1 MRCHQILTGACNAS
15 TDCFAVGTV
24 FGVPFTV
31 YATGCDLVIMD
42 QNFDRV
48 QIIPGVN
55 YDQVQISCVDCSADC
70 GKIAAAYSNRVCIF
84 APVPY
89 RAGFG
94 HGGCIPT
101 SLLQARWELQDTIR
115 ANCAI
120 HNLSWN
126 LEGTHLLTGGDFL
139 QMWIKK
145 AKQEDPGDAR
155 RVKFAV
161 GEDAEDTSD
170 HVWECLWRVRT
181 AEPVHYMAFSR
192 DGTLFATAGLGDQI
206 VKVWYEKKQAHLS
219 HRSASSWADWEA
231 VTYDFIYL
239 AHPLPVTGLQW
250 RHTSRFMHRGAV
262 ANMLV
267 TSCRD
272 NICRV
277 WVETTRVPDDGM
289 VDTGWLSATSH
300 DNMHLPRKH
309 KQHKVLQKFKH
320 MRQCFHLRRPR
331 ASQQPDWRLLEAMA
345 AEEAAG
351 QPRTALQTLHFHL
364 AASIS
369 AESDIPLVPSMG
381 TSETGSSL
389 NFMVHWLNNKEMT
402 YTDAMERLAAEMDRL
417 EQQQHEAADRDHSP
431 SGDGSDDGVTQSSPN
446 LSAVSSSNTLE
457 AVAAGCVG
465 SDELEGR
472 LAALLRDW
480 EQGSDLLFSIHPVDG
495 SFLVWTIDYLD
506 EHHPSFRQAQVS
518 FSSRIPQAFPL
529 GDAMT
534 MSTKLC
540 LFAPTIIQPEAGEA
554 PACPVP
560 LPPAPFPSM
569 AMVSKHDNGSLNLW
583 CITFSEESKFKTVLN
598 VAHERRVCGHR
609 FRVNDIT
616 CHPVLP
622 LMLSTSH
629 HNPQPRAGQATE
641 RPASQTYTSE
651 LILWRVDPI
660 GPLSRTSG
668 GVTELTRVNVPEM
681 SAFSHVAW
689 VPTLLPSTTLGP
701 ICNSPSTCFVASD
714 GRNLNLYQ
722 AVIDARSLLAEIN
735 NAKRKMKRMGSGMSD
750 SSDNSSIPAQ
760 LKQTGL
766 SDAFRLVSQQSASRP
781 GCVIHLNTIPD
792 VTHDWEHTQFLHV
805 YQEQL
810 IVGRASGAP
819 TSRSSGWYPA
829 DPSFSAIVDLHQT
842 ESFSEPFYI
851 VVIERD
857 TLGTMIHMWRV
868 VLSSQPLQGENGQT
882 DSPGDHP
889 SPVLKP
895 VSIST
900 VKVCT
905 QRLPLPEGVEVT
917 CATPAAGHLSSA
929 SIYPA
934 CFATYHV
941 VTACSDNTVRFWKCR
956 VSESGGSADG
966 AASKTYQWCEW
977 EMTNSTSRSSALKLP
992 GVPLTVSVAYSAR
1005 VSCAYKIGRSFT
1017 RKEQERGA
1025 RFINLGVVIY
1035 ECESSGG
1042 SEWVKEDTIM
1052 LHNVP
1057 LPRLY
1062 TPGDAD
1068 TSLLEAGGHRY
1079 VLSGVGTQ
1087 PGGEGDED
1095 KALGMRTAP
1104 SFINDNTV
1112 KSAIA
1117 EEGNIL
1123 MSVAH
1128 KHLVRIDWVSSE
1140 DGSHML
1146 TLGVGS
1152 KILMF
1157 SRVSSDITV
1166 ANMKAM
1172 KENQQTARPILQ
1184 KASSIAL
1191 SSFTPDQIRWMKIRQ
1206 VKLESADGLPP
1217 IPMQMSWVRDGVLI
1231 VGMDNEMHVYSQWK
1245 MPPLSLS
1252 RRSTTDLQPLTD
1264 DFVASR
1270 NLTDQQLFTYA
1281 SDSMKKRIMSVSSL
1295 ANMDLLKG
1303 RAAESARGATQDYMP
1318 NYGLFVASRIAFPV
1332 LPQYHP
1338 KQLMELLNC
1347 GKVKRVKAILAHIV
1361 RYVRSLSRQ
1370 SRLESSTADPDL
1382 DDPDIVEKLARSRG
1396 MSVSLQPGSPLE
1408 RQQTED
1414 IRPDYEEI
1422 DSVPPLPLWMLLAA
1436 DRDRG
1441 LSAPA
1446 ALEEESYDDLFKVD
1460 DGEATLE
1467 DIIGANKKRRK
1478 STAGPPEGLSFF
1490 GPRESRMLTQLL
1502 THCHLPDLTSID
1514 QLYLIALADTVASVD
1529 ADLADCFD
1537 ESSDDAAEAQKSQ
1550 GPTLDS
1556 VDDSGLRF
1564 VLAMRN
1570 FTYLSKCLPPKEK
1583 AELNSQ
1589 GLTSSY
1595 VVWGF
1600 HSESQEELVQL
1611 VPCVARA
1618 QPQWRELQQLGAG
1631 WWIRSN
1637 TLLKRIVEQIA
1648 KTAYQKTKDP
1658 MDAALYYFAMRK
1670 RTVIAALYKQMR
1682 DDRRYKF
1689 FSKDFTTPDGRTAAK
1704 KNAYQCLGKQ
1714 KFESAAALFLLADSL
1729 PDCVEVILTKLH
1741 DLQLAMLVCRLY
1753 DGELDSCPPSLQ
1765 QLLNKEILGVA
1776 EDGTVDL
1783 AVAHPDPFL
1792 RSMAYW
1798 IKKDYSASL
1807 NTLLKVNVGTLH
1819 TAYQEEDAQTYYG
1832 TSPTVFNF
1840 YVYLRTHP
1848 LIVKQYKAQGAQD
1861 RRRGRGQDAG
1871 DEDKQ
1876 FFHVDAITPLERQ
1889 LYFSTAHAHYR
1900 AGCPTLALEVLS
1912 KLPSKVLDSCPEAES
1927 AVASPVKSAPQDK
1940 RIDTGIIDWS
1950 QPEPLSEPEPVESL
1964 LAPGGDTA
1972 AALMDAPRVPSPLPQ
1987 SLGQDFDWSTPVRSR
2002 LAPEPLELNWDD
2014 DRGSDTSTD
2023 TGAETQTQMTSGPG
2037 PAEAARSGVLDIMA
2051 QQLKFIGCLQLMMEE
2066 LSNLASGLGVDG
2078 GQLRYQLY
2086 LWLERQVDALID
2098 VCNYDGGTV
2107 DVAALPTTADEEDAT
2122 PPPCFPGDRRPTLH
2136 DVLLTDKMDFE
2147 AKLQRAT
2154 RRKTWLKAN
2163 QALLR
2168 TLLSYCSL
2176 QGAAGGA
2183 LASVRMELILLLQEL
2198 QQESSRQQ
2206 LLSPLPFPTMI
2217 PLLSAS
2223 VANNKTVVM
2232 DPVRHLQAI
2241 AHDLLQVVAHQ
2252 TAPPSPNVVE
2262 ESALAVL
2269 KNTAVALSS
2278 CVYQALCDS
2287 DAFKVKQKDGLVG
2300 YSVDGIVAVSA
2311 SHLTAGLGARCRRAS
2326 ADQPPAVTSPPA
2338 KWPGVTSLRALL
2350 SREKDDDGPQ
2360 LTVLLAEV
2368 FAAVYTSLLIT
2379 AIACSDARLLYRL
2392 VRLKVDTRLWSA
2404 VFGGGARKL
2413 LRVATNVVTPSTP
2426 APSELASS
2434 PGDTSLLSSL
2444 NKQRA
2449 KLNMKLLGQL
2459 APGSGPTTP
2468 GLTPPTRDE
2477 HPTYREVF
2485 VPPEASIV
2493 QLILAKPPP
2502 DPAGE
2507 TEESTFDYDSD
2518 TESLA
2523 DDQSDR
2529 YGEEDDGLTEV
2540 NTEHSDPNSYSW
2552 KLMRFACM
2560 KLCKQKITQILSV
2573 AGIEQQELPV
2583 ASPLVHTILRLMD
2596 RWSDELEAE
2605 VNSSRQ
2611 PAEYIPNL
2619 NVDESA
2625 RGPPIV
2631 KYRAM
2636 LQPFN
2641 TPFDQDAP
2649 GVGAVK
2655 RLWLVL
2661 ARHEAVQDT
2670 FIRVLFSR
2678 RAALGPSIGSGADSD
2693 HEVTTD
2699 PIKIIHKEQDAIT
2712 AFCINQANPNMMV
2725 MATQKEL
2732 QELDVALLVSGP
2744 TWLESETDYDS
2755 LNPNRD
2761 PDSMPSSNYLV
2772 VQLPSEAGSAGLPGP
2787 GPGGSGY
2794 SGPGS
2799 AASSLVPSPTYSQT
2813 GRAPAM
2819 MLRHKVEGVRRLCAH
2834 PTMSVYITGAHDGS
2848 VTVREWGAENPVA
2861 VPRPSGTYAK
2871 VNRVRFNTQGNKFG
2885 VADNDGNLSLWQM
2898 TPSAHNGRPFYAMEC
2913 HSKVCSDFVFVGSSS
2928 LLATAGL
2935 SADNKN
2941 VCLWDTL
2948 LPKRKAQVA
2957 GFCCHE
2963 SGASALLYSSQ
2974 HQLLISGGKRGN
2986 VCIFDVRRRQVR
2998 HRFSAHEAAI
3008 KCMALDPAEEYF
3020 VTGSD
3025 EGDIKVWGLTV
3036 RDAFFSFPAEHA
3048 RGGFFKNA
3056 GHGVTQLH
3064 IDDEHRLYSCG
3075 ADGSMKLRAV
3085 PHHRDTVVQS
3095 VY

>member
-1 MRCHQILTGACNAS
+1 PLKS
-15 TDCFAVGTV
+15 
-24 FGVPFTV
+24 
-31 YATGCDLVIMD
+31 
-42 QNFDRV
+42 
-48 QIIPGVN
+48 
-55 YDQVQISCVDCSADC
+55 
-70 GKIAAAYSNRVCIF
+70 
-84 APVPY
+84 
-89 RAGFG
+89 
-94 HGGCIPT
+94 
-101 SLLQARWELQDTIR
+101 RWVLQDTIR

-126 LEGTHLLTGGDFL
+126 LDGTHLLTGGDFL
-139 QMWIKK
+139 QMWVKK
-145 AKQEDPGDAR
+145 AREEDLAEAR

-161 GEDAEDTSD
+161 GEEHEDAAG
-170 HVWECLWRVRT
+170 HVWECFWRVRT
-181 AEPVHYMAFSR
+181 AEPVHFMAFSR
-192 DGTLFATAGLGDQI
+192 DGSLFATAGSADQI
-206 VKVWYEKKQAHLS
+206 VKVWYEKKQAHPS
-219 HRSASSWADWEA
+219 YRHGASWAEWDG

-250 RHTSRFMHRGAV
+250 RHTSKFMHRGAV

-272 NICRV
+272 SICRV

-289 VDTGWLSATSH
+289 VDMGWLSATSH
-300 DNMHLPRKH
+300 DSMYLPRKH
-309 KQHKVLQKFKH
+309 KQHKVLHKFKH
-320 MRQCFHLRRPR
+320 MRQCFHLRRPHR
-331 ASQQPDWRLLEAMA
+331 SSSQPPDWRLIDSLSSMNGDDGGGAQRAAM
-345 AEEAAG
+345 
-351 QPRTALQTLHFHL
+351 QTLHFHL
-364 AASIS
+364 AASIN

-381 TSETGSSL
+381 TSEAGSSM

-402 YTDAMERLAAEMDRL
+402 YTDEMERLMAEIDRL
-417 EQQQHEAADRDHSP
+417 EQQQQQEAAERETSP
-431 SGDGSDDGVTQSSPN
+431 PAEGSDDGVLSNSPAN
-446 LSAVSSSNTLE
+446 LSAVSSSNTLD
-457 AVAAGCVG
+457 AAAAGYAV
-465 SDELEGR
+465 SDDLESR
-472 LAALLRDW
+472 LATLLRDW
-480 EQGSDLLFSIHPVDG
+480 EQGADLLFSIHPVDG

-506 EHHPSFRQAQVS
+506 EHQPSFRQAQVS

-540 LFAPTIIQPEAGEA
+540 LFAAA
-554 PACPVP
+554 
-560 LPPAPFPSM
+560 PPAAAAVVAEPAEPESPGCCPPPPPPFPSM
-569 AMVSKHDNGSLNLW
+569 AMVSKHANGSLNLW
-583 CITFSEESKFKTVLN
+583 SITFSEDCKFKTVLN
-598 VAHERRVCGHR
+598 VAHDRRVCGHR

-629 HNPQPRAGQATE
+629 HNPQPRAGQTAE
-641 RPASQTYTSE
+641 PASPGADTQTYTSE

-660 GPLSRTSG
+660 GPLSRTG

-735 NAKRKMKRMGSGMSD
+735 NAQRKMKRMQGSGLSESSD
-750 SSDNSSIPAQ
+750 SSSVHVQLKTQSSIA
-760 LKQTGL
+760 
-766 SDAFRLVSQQSASRP
+766 DAFRLVSQQSASRP
-781 GCVIHLNTIPD
+781 GCVIHMDTIPD

-810 IVGRASGAP
+810 IIGHASRPKAGP
-819 TSRSSGWYPA
+819 SSWYPA

-842 ESFSEPFYI
+842 ETFSEPFYI

-868 VLSSQPLQGENGQT
+868 VLSSQPLQGDNGPVG
-882 DSPGDHP
+882 SPGDQP

-956 VSESGGSADG
+956 VTETTTPDGS
-966 AASKTYQWCEW
+966 ASKTYQWCDW
-977 EMTNSTSRSSALKLP
+977 EMMNSTGRGSALKLP
-992 GVPLTVSVAYSAR
+992 GTPLTVSVAYSAR

-1017 RKEQERGA
+1017 RKEHERGA
-1025 RFINLGVVIY
+1025 RFVNLGVVIY

-1042 SEWVKEDTIM
+1042 SEWVKEDTIT

-1062 TPGDAD
+1062 TAAD
-1068 TSLLEAGGHRY
+1068 PNSSLLEACGHRY
-1079 VLSGVGTQ
+1079 VLQGFGQSLADD
-1087 PGGEGDED
+1087 GDEPRPP
-1095 KALGMRTAP
+1095 KPPAMRTAP

-1123 MSVAH
+1123 MSVTH

-1157 SRVSSDITV
+1157 TRVSSDITV

-1172 KENQQTARPILQ
+1172 KENQQTSRPMLQ

-1191 SSFTPDQIRWMKIRQ
+1191 SSFSPDQIRWMKIRQ
-1206 VKLESADGLPP
+1206 IKLESADGLPP

-1252 RRSTTDLQPLTD
+1252 RRSRGELQPLTD
-1264 DFVASR
+1264 DYVESR

-1295 ANMDLLKG
+1295 ANLDLLKS
-1303 RAAESARGATQDYMP
+1303 RAMEAARPAAQDYMP

-1361 RYVRSLSRQ
+1361 RYIRSLSRQ
-1370 SRLESSTADPDL
+1370 SRLESATTDPDL
-1382 DDPDIVEKLARSRG
+1382 DDPDVIEKLARSRG

-1436 DRDRG
+1436 DRDRRG
-1441 LSAPA
+1441 ASSAPGMGQD
-1446 ALEEESYDDLFKVD
+1446 EEMYDDLFKVD
-1460 DGEATLE
+1460 EDEATLE
-1467 DIIGANKKRRK
+1467 DIIGASRKRRK
-1478 STAGPPEGLSFF
+1478 STTAPQAEGLSHF

-1514 QLYLIALADTVASVD
+1514 QLYLMALADTVASVD
-1529 ADLADCFD
+1529 ADLAERFD
-1537 ESSDDAAEAQKSQ
+1537 DLSDDSAGEPKNT
-1550 GPTLDS
+1550 GPSLDS
-1556 VDDSGLRF
+1556 VDDCGLRF

-1583 AELNSQ
+1583 AELNSE

-1600 HSESQEELVQL
+1600 HSESQEELLQL
-1611 VPCVARA
+1611 VPSVARG
-1618 QPQWRELQQLGAG
+1618 QPLWRELQQLGCG

-1637 TLLKRIVEQIA
+1637 TRLKQLVEQIA
-1648 KTAYQKTKDP
+1648 KAAYQKSKDP

-1670 RTVIAALYKQMR
+1670 RTVIAALYKQLR

-1689 FSKDFTTPDGRTAAK
+1689 FSKNFNCQEGRTAAK

-1714 KFESAAALFLLADSL
+1714 KFVSAAALFLLADSL
-1729 PDCVEVILTKLH
+1729 SDCIEVILSKLR

-1753 DGELDSCPPSLQ
+1753 DGELDTCPPSLGN
-1765 QLLNKEILGVA
+1765 LLDKEILGVTE
-1776 EDGTVDL
+1776 EDVDL
-1783 AVAHPDPFL
+1783 TGAHPDPFL

-1798 IKKDYSASL
+1798 IKKDYSSSL

-1819 TAYQEEDAQTYYG
+1819 PAYQEDDAQTYYG

-1848 LIVKQYKAQGAQD
+1848 LIVKQYKAQGAMN
-1861 RRRGRGQDAG
+1861 RRRTRPQDVA
-1871 DEDKQ
+1871 DDDLQ

-1912 KLPSKVLDSCPEAES
+1912 KLPNKVLESCPEAES
-1927 AVASPVKSAPQDK
+1927 AVASPVKSAPQDR
-1940 RIDTGIIDWS
+1940 RIDTGIIDWG
-1950 QPEPLSEPEPVESL
+1950 QPESASMEQLSLPLAAGVGPAPLES
-1964 LAPGGDTA
+1964 
-1972 AALMDAPRVPSPLPQ
+1972 PRAPSPVPQ
-1987 SLGQDFDWSTPVRSR
+1987 SLGQDFDWSTPVSAR

-2023 TGAETQTQMTSGPG
+2023 TAAETQMTSGPG
-2037 PAEAARSGVLDIMA
+2037 GAEPSSVGQMDIMA
-2051 QQLKFIGCLQLMMEE
+2051 QQLKFIACLQLMMEE

-2086 LWLERQVDALID
+2086 LWLERQVEALID
-2098 VCNYDGGTV
+2098 ICNYDGGTV
-2107 DVAALPTTADEEDAT
+2107 DGAALPVPADEEQPS

-2147 AKLQRAT
+2147 TKLQRAT

-2176 QGAAGGA
+2176 QGAGGGA

-2232 DPVRHLQAI
+2232 DPVRHLQST
-2241 AHDLLQVVAHQ
+2241 AHDLLHVLAQQ
-2252 TAPPSPNVVE
+2252 WTSPPSPSTVD

-2278 CVYQALCDS
+2278 
-2287 DAFKVKQKDGLVG
+2287 
-2300 YSVDGIVAVSA
+2300 
-2311 SHLTAGLGARCRRAS
+2311 
-2326 ADQPPAVTSPPA
+2326 
-2338 KWPGVTSLRALL
+2338 
-2350 SREKDDDGPQ
+2350 
-2360 LTVLLAEV
+2360 
-2368 FAAVYTSLLIT
+2368 
-2379 AIACSDARLLYRL
+2379 
-2392 VRLKVDTRLWSA
+2392 
-2404 VFGGGARKL
+2404 
-2413 LRVATNVVTPSTP
+2413 
-2426 APSELASS
+2426 
-2434 PGDTSLLSSL
+2434 
-2444 NKQRA
+2444 
-2449 KLNMKLLGQL
+2449 
-2459 APGSGPTTP
+2459 
-2468 GLTPPTRDE
+2468 
-2477 HPTYREVF
+2477 
-2485 VPPEASIV
+2485 
-2493 QLILAKPPP
+2493 
-2502 DPAGE
+2502 
-2507 TEESTFDYDSD
+2507 
-2518 TESLA
+2518 
-2523 DDQSDR
+2523 
-2529 YGEEDDGLTEV
+2529 
-2540 NTEHSDPNSYSW
+2540 
-2552 KLMRFACM
+2552 
-2560 KLCKQKITQILSV
+2560 
-2573 AGIEQQELPV
+2573 
-2583 ASPLVHTILRLMD
+2583 
-2596 RWSDELEAE
+2596 
-2605 VNSSRQ
+2605 
-2611 PAEYIPNL
+2611 
-2619 NVDESA
+2619 
-2625 RGPPIV
+2625 
-2631 KYRAM
+2631 
-2636 LQPFN
+2636 
-2641 TPFDQDAP
+2641 
-2649 GVGAVK
+2649 
-2655 RLWLVL
+2655 
-2661 ARHEAVQDT
+2661 
-2670 FIRVLFSR
+2670 
-2678 RAALGPSIGSGADSD
+2678 
-2693 HEVTTD
+2693 
-2699 PIKIIHKEQDAIT
+2699 
-2712 AFCINQANPNMMV
+2712 
-2725 MATQKEL
+2725 
-2732 QELDVALLVSGP
+2732 
-2744 TWLESETDYDS
+2744 
-2755 LNPNRD
+2755 
-2761 PDSMPSSNYLV
+2761 
-2772 VQLPSEAGSAGLPGP
+2772 
-2787 GPGGSGY
+2787 
-2794 SGPGS
+2794 
-2799 AASSLVPSPTYSQT
+2799 
-2813 GRAPAM
+2813 
-2819 MLRHKVEGVRRLCAH
+2819 
-2834 PTMSVYITGAHDGS
+2834 
-2848 VTVREWGAENPVA
+2848 
-2861 VPRPSGTYAK
+2861 
-2871 VNRVRFNTQGNKFG
+2871 
-2885 VADNDGNLSLWQM
+2885 
-2898 TPSAHNGRPFYAMEC
+2898 
-2913 HSKVCSDFVFVGSSS
+2913 
-2928 LLATAGL
+2928 
-2935 SADNKN
+2935 
-2941 VCLWDTL
+2941 
-2948 LPKRKAQVA
+2948 
-2957 GFCCHE
+2957 
-2963 SGASALLYSSQ
+2963 
-2974 HQLLISGGKRGN
+2974 
-2986 VCIFDVRRRQVR
+2986 
-2998 HRFSAHEAAI
+2998 
-3008 KCMALDPAEEYF
+3008 
-3020 VTGSD
+3020 
-3025 EGDIKVWGLTV
+3025 
-3036 RDAFFSFPAEHA
+3036 
-3048 RGGFFKNA
+3048 
-3056 GHGVTQLH
+3056 
-3064 IDDEHRLYSCG
+3064 
-3075 ADGSMKLRAV
+3075 
-3085 PHHRDTVVQS
+3085 
-3095 VY
+3095 